1 MLLGITV
8 SVVVIAVVLI
18 AVVIG
23 YLMNR
28 LNQS

>member
-1 MLLGITV
+1 VLLGITV